1 MPQGPDAIVR
11 TSSRHMPGRR
21 PLFTKFFRALPGAV
35 PPIECRSVELVRA
48 EVLRLFD
55 DCAVRLRRYA
65 IASGLTAQEADDVV
79 QETFVQL
86 YRHLCLGRSRENL
99 HGWLFTVCHRLAR
112 KQRARDARRRA
123 RERSLAPTHEEAAI
137 DRADDPE
144 RSLRRVQ
151 HQQRMRAAIRAL
163 PARHRQ
169 ALHLRAAG
177 LGYRDIARTL
187 GISLGAVAKTLAH
200 VVFRLSHVKE

>member
-1 MPQGPDAIVR
+1 VDADQALRREPVLALD
-11 TSSRHMPGRR
+11 SSDATPG
-21 PLFTKFFRALPGAV
+21 LGAASA
-35 PPIECRSVELVRA
+35 EVRA
-48 EVLRLFD
+48 EIFRLFD

-65 IASGLTAQEADDVV
+65 IACGLTTQEADDVV

-123 RERSLAPTHEEAAI
+123 RERWLAPTHEEAAI
-137 DRADDPE
+137 DGADDPE
-144 RSLRRVQ
+144 RSLRRHQ
-151 HQQRMRAAIRAL
+151 HRLRMRAAIRAL

-169 ALHLRAAG
+169 CLHLRAAG